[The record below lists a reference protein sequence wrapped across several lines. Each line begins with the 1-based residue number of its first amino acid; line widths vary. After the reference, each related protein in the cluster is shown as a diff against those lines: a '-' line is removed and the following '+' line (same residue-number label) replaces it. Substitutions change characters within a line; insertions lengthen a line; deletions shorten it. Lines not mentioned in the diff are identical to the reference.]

1 MKMMWIQLL
10 VIDIPGVLCLNAD
23 ITDSHYTN
31 DLGFILGGDKA
42 AGQDIQAIGHIQEI
56 IIQARQELTRL

>member
-1 MKMMWIQLL
+1 MWIQLL

-31 DLGFILGGDKA
+31 DLGCIVGRDKA
-42 AGQDIQAIGHIQEI
+42 AGQDIQAVGHIQEI
-56 IIQARQELTRL
+56 ITQARQELTRLSV